1 MFEPSSPFA
10 VSTDHQL
17 PGCVLTVARRDEVIV
32 WLIGEIDLSVAPDL
46 AQIAEHAPPVAGRLV
61 IDGSRLT
68 YCDSSL
74 AHFISVMCD
83 SMQVVVRRP
92 SQVFADLLAATE
104 LYHRVL
110 VRAESPAP

>member
-32 WLIGEIDLSVAPDL
+32 WLIGEIDLSVSPDL
-46 AQIAEHAPPVAGRLV
+46 EQIAEHAPPVAGRLI

-68 YCDSSL
+68 YCDSTL
-74 AHFISVMCD
+74 AHFISVMSD
-83 SMQVVVRRP
+83 SMQVVIRRP
-92 SQVFADLLAATE
+92 S
-104 LYHRVL
+104 RVL
-110 VRAESPAP
+110 VDLLVATDLYHQVLVQAGSPAR